1 MIRRVPRAV
10 GRWLA
15 LVVLFAS
22 CNVSAADP
30 AKVLRV
36 ALPRAETGFDPA
48 MASEI
53 YSLAVIAAIM
63 EPLLT
68 FDYLAR
74 PVKVIPLTAAALPEI
89 TDNGKTYTFRI
100 RPGIFFADDPAFKG
114 KRRELT
120 QMTTSMRSSASSIRR
135 CARPTRSTS
144 PGRSSDSTRSRRRRP
159 GPARNSITARRSP
172 GSR

>member
-1 MIRRVPRAV
+1 MHRRLARRII
-10 GRWLA
+10 RWLA
-15 LVVLFAS
+15 SVVLFGRCLAG
-22 CNVSAADP
+22 AADP
-30 AKVLRV
+30 AKILRI

-53 YSLAVIAAIM
+53 YSGAVIAAIM

-89 TDNGKTYTFRI
+89 TDNGRTYTFRI
-100 RPGIFFADDPAFKG
+100 KPGIVFANDPVFKG

-120 QMTTSMRSSASSIRR
+120 VDDYVYAIKRLVDPQ
-135 CARPTRSTS
+135 TRSPNAFYVT
-144 PGRSSDSTRSRRRRP
+144 GKFVC
-159 GPARNSITARRSP
+159 
-172 GSR
+172 